1 MSDKYSTA
9 TYNFREKYM
18 TTEINRLA
26 KRSDLHILRKL
37 WHISFGSTCLGLY
50 FAFEMDINFWGYF
63 AICAAFLGFLNDLL
77 RLNNKKYNSLC
88 IKYMGAFMRKSEED
102 GFSGLPFYALGVGLS
117 ILFYQTD
124 IALISIF
131 FLVFADPIASFV
143 GINYGKDKILPNK
156 SLQGTIAAFF
166 VCYLISMVYLQDLNV
181 SSINMMTFAILGG
194 VVGSLSELASAFHI
208 DDNLTIPVISGGG
221 LSVINYFFNLF

>member
-9 TYNFREKYM
+9 TLNYREKTM
-18 TTEINRLA
+18 ATDINTLA

-37 WHISFGSTCLGLY
+37 WHIAFGSVCLGLY
-50 FAFEMDINFWGYF
+50 FVFRMDINFWGYF
-63 AICAAFLGFLNDLL
+63 AVCAAVLGFLNDLF

-88 IKYMGAFMRKSEED
+88 IKYMGPLMRKSEKD

-117 ILFYQTD
+117 IIFYQTD
-124 IALISIF
+124 IALLSIL

-143 GINYGKDKILPNK
+143 GVNYGKDKILPNK

-166 VCYLISMVYLQDLNV
+166 VCFLISVFYLQDLNI
-181 SSINMMTFAILGG
+181 SSINLMAFAVLGG
-194 VVGSLSELASAFHI
+194 VIGSLSELASTFNI

-221 LSVINYFFNLF
+221 LSVINYFFHVF